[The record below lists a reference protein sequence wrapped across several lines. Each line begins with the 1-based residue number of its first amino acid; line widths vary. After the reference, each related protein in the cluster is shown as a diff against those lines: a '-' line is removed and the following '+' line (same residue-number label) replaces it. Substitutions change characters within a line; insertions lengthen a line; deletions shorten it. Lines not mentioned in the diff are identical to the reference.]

1 MRRPTAPTTSTAAH
15 TARNSVEAAAPGL
28 GSLLYMG
35 DMRAIGVFD
44 SGVGGL
50 SILAEIHRQL
60 PGEAAVYLADQGYAP
75 YGERSL
81 EEVRAR
87 SFAIADHLL
96 GRGVKGIVVACNTAS
111 AAALHEL
118 RASFPMVPFIGMEP
132 AVKPAAEQSDR
143 GVVGVLATTATFQGE
158 LYASVVD
165 RHANDVQVIERAGTG
180 LVELIEAGDLD
191 GGLVD
196 EKLIGFLTPMLDA
209 GIDTLVLGCTHY
221 PFIADPIRRILGDR
235 VRLIDPAP
243 AVARQ
248 LGRVLDRNGLLGNPD
263 GAVTSY
269 LTTGDAEH
277 LSVQVKSLLGLAV
290 TARHATF

>member
-1 MRRPTAPTTSTAAH
+1 
-15 TARNSVEAAAPGL
+15 
-28 GSLLYMG
+28 MG
-35 DMRAIGVFD
+35 DVRPVGVFD

-50 SILAEIHRQL
+50 SILREIHRQL
-60 PGEAAVYLADQGYAP
+60 PGEGIIYLADQEFAP
-75 YGERSL
+75 YGDRSL

-87 SFAIADHLL
+87 AFTVAGHLL
-96 GRGVKGIVVACNTAS
+96 GRGVKAVVVACNTAS

-118 RASFPMVPFIGMEP
+118 REVFPTVPFVGMEP

-165 RHANDVQVIERAGTG
+165 RHANDVRVIERPGSG
-180 LVELIEAGDLD
+180 LVELIEAGELD
-191 GGLVD
+191 GLRV
-196 EKLIGFLTPMLDA
+196 EQALAAHLTPMLAA

-221 PFIADPIRRILGDR
+221 PFIAEPIRRILGDE

-248 LGRVLDRNGLLGNPD
+248 LGRVLERNGLLGGD
-263 GAVTSY
+263 AGGTGY
-269 LTTGDAEH
+269 LTTGAPDQFS
-277 LSVQVKSLLGLAV
+277 LQVKRLLGIAA
-290 TARHATF
+290 TSIHATL